1 MAFACEPTL
10 WKGCRSMG
18 GIFTR
23 GPSAHAAESVGCC
36 EGGGAAG
43 AEGSAR
49 RRQRGATGGAA
60 AGAESAGAR
69 GNTAISSTMP
79 P

>member
-23 GPSAHAAESVGCC
+23 GPSAHAAESVGCG

-49 RRQRGATGGAA
+49 RRQRGAT

-69 GNTAISSTMP
+69 GNTEISSTMP